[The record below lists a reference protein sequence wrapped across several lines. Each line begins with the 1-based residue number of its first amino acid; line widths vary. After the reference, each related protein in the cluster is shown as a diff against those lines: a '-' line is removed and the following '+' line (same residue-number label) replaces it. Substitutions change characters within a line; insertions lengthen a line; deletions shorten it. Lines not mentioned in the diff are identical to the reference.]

1 MKQKIGI
8 WSLVFCMTLML
19 AGCASG
25 QNGEGQ
31 DTSGE
36 GSEVQNIADN
46 SSDVNDD
53 SPAED
58 GSTAEGSIAEDVPE
72 PIAPHTDYVTD
83 EMYRQAISFL
93 QGDLSRLAA
102 VMRRAQ
108 AGEEITVG
116 VIGGSITEGYSTSNM
131 KKNAYA
137 CLMRDWWQERFPD
150 ITVQYV
156 NAGIGGTSSYLG
168 VHRVQE
174 DLLDYEPDFVIV
186 EFSVNDGNNN
196 FYKRSYD
203 NLLRRILMD
212 ENQPALMLLFTTQED
227 GTNAQVND
235 ALLGFGYELPMIS
248 YGNAVLPAIEAGEF
262 TWKDISPDNIHPNDR
277 GHAIIGELIYRY
289 LNDVYA
295 RLDEIPEEIPSFTA
309 KAQTIERYMNGR
321 ILDGAS
327 LTPVSEGSFTEKVA
341 NWYFP
346 YNNYWHTKGGDEAI
360 VFEIEAANIGILY
373 QRDVNDAYGEFDVYI
388 DGGHVRTLNGNFVN
402 GWGNSMAED
411 ELYTSDEPAL
421 HRVEVRKSP
430 DSTGD
435 LFTIIAWLVS

>member
-1 MKQKIGI
+1 MMKQRIGI
-8 WSLVFCMTLML
+8 RSLVFCMVLLL
-19 AGCASG
+19 AGCASEG
-25 QNGEGQ
+25 NSQGQ
-31 DTSGE
+31 DTATGSGE
-36 GSEVQNIADN
+36 IENVTDNSAEVQ
-46 SSDVNDD
+46 D
-53 SPAED
+53 SAETESGTEVD
-58 GSTAEGSIAEDVPE
+58 APE
-72 PIAPHTDYVTD
+72 PISPHTDYVTD
-83 EMYRQAISFL
+83 EMYQRAVSFQ

-116 VIGGSITEGYSTSNM
+116 VIGGSITEGYSSSNM
-131 KKNAYA
+131 KKNSYA
-137 CLMRDWWQERFPD
+137 CLMHDWWEERFPD
-150 ITVQYV
+150 VTVQYV

-174 DLLDYEPDFVIV
+174 DLLDHEPDFVIV

-203 NLLRRILMD
+203 NLLRRILSD
-212 ENQPALMLLFTTQED
+212 ENSPALMLLFTTQED
-227 GTNAQVND
+227 GTNAQIND

-248 YGNAVLPAIEAGEF
+248 YGNAVLPSIEAGEF

-277 GHAIIGELIYRY
+277 GHAIIGELLYRY

-295 RLDEIPEEIPSFTA
+295 RLEEIPEEIPPFTA
-309 KAQTIERYMNGR
+309 SAQTKERYMNGR
-321 ILDGAS
+321 VLDGAS
-327 LTPVSEGSFTEKVA
+327 LTPVSEGSFTEKVE

-346 YNNYWHTKGGDEAI
+346 YKNYWHTKGGDEAI

-373 QRDVNDAYGEFDVYI
+373 QRAVDDAYGQYDIYI
-388 DGGHVRTLNGNFVN
+388 DGERVRTLNGNFVN

-411 ELYTSDEPAL
+411 EIYVSDEPAV
-421 HRVEVRKSP
+421 HQVEVRKSP